1 MKELMFQDHSIRLIE
16 KDGKKWASAA
26 DIARALGYSRAD
38 KVARIYDKHKA
49 EFSDSMTTLAIV
61 ETADPQNGGLLL
73 NKTMARVFSLRG
85 AHLIGMLARTNRA
98 QEFRRWVLDI
108 LEGHRAAPSL
118 IQAWYEARAALD
130 AQEKFASL
138 CGRGLSEHKTKRPP
152 LQKEADALMSRIQ
165 PSLQFQ

>member
-1 MKELMFQDHSIRLIE
+1 MMKELMFQNHAIRLIE

-26 DIARALGYSRAD
+26 DIALALGYSRAD
-38 KVARIYDKHKA
+38 SVTRLYDKHRA
-49 EFSDSMTTLAIV
+49 EFSDSMTCIV
-61 ETADPQNGGLLL
+61 ETTETAFSGALVA
-73 NKTMARVFSLRG
+73 KSRVFSLRG
-85 AHLIGMLARTNRA
+85 AHLIGMFARTSKA

-108 LEGHRAAPSL
+108 LDGHRAAPSL

-152 LQKEADALMSRIQ
+152 LQKEAEALMSRIQ

>member
-26 DIARALGYSRAD
+26 DIAMALGYSRAD
-38 KVARIYDKHKA
+38 SVTRLYDKHRA
-49 EFSDSMTTLAIV
+49 EFSDSMTCIV
-61 ETADPQNGGLLL
+61 ETTETVFSGALVA
-73 NKTMARVFSLRG
+73 KSRVFSLRG
-85 AHLIGMLARTNRA
+85 AHLIGMLARTSKA

>member
-1 MKELMFQDHSIRLIE
+1 MFQDHSIRLIE

-26 DIARALGYSRAD
+26 DIAMALGYSRAD
-38 KVARIYDKHKA
+38 SVTRLYDKHRA
-49 EFSDSMTTLAIV
+49 EFSDSMTCIV
-61 ETADPQNGGLLL
+61 ETTETVFSGALVA
-73 NKTMARVFSLRG
+73 KSRVFSLRG
-85 AHLIGMLARTNRA
+85 AHLIGMLARTNKA

>member
-1 MKELMFQDHSIRLIE
+1 MKELMFQDHAIRLIE

-26 DIARALGYSRAD
+26 DIALALGYSRAD
-38 KVARIYDKHKA
+38 SVTRLYDKHRA
-49 EFSDSMTTLAIV
+49 EFSDSMTCIV
-61 ETADPQNGGLLL
+61 ETTETAFSGALVA
-73 NKTMARVFSLRG
+73 KSRVFSLRG
-85 AHLIGMLARTNRA
+85 AHLIGMFARTSKA

-108 LEGHRAAPSL
+108 LDGHRAAPSL

-152 LQKEADALMSRIQ
+152 LQKEAEALMSRIQ

>member
-1 MKELMFQDHSIRLIE
+1 MKELMFQDHAIRLIE

-26 DIARALGYSRAD
+26 DIALALGYSRAD
-38 KVARIYDKHKA
+38 SVTRLYDKHRA
-49 EFSDSMTTLAIV
+49 EFSDSMTCIV
-61 ETADPQNGGLLL
+61 ETAETVFSGALVV
-73 NKTMARVFSLRG
+73 KSRVFSLRG
-85 AHLIGMLARTNRA
+85 AHLIGMFARTNKA

-108 LEGHRAAPSL
+108 LDGHRAAPSL

-130 AQEKFASL
+130 AQVKFASL

-165 PSLQFQ
+165 PSLEFQ

>member
-26 DIARALGYSRAD
+26 DIAMALGYSRAD
-38 KVARIYDKHKA
+38 SVTRLYDKHRA
-49 EFSDSMTTLAIV
+49 EFSDSMTCIV
-61 ETADPQNGGLLL
+61 ETTETVFSGALVA
-73 NKTMARVFSLRG
+73 KSRVFSLRG
-85 AHLIGMLARTNRA
+85 AHLIGMLARTNKA